1 MLHFQ
6 LGDHI
11 AQLIFQQYEAPLL
24 LETAILDET
33 EYSPSGFG
41 STDAQAIILAI
52 TVPLTLML
60 QDQLVGPNIKNLC
73 DSMEDQTFC

>member
-1 MLHFQ
+1 IDADFHGEIQVLIHNLITEMLHFQ

-41 STDAQAIILAI
+41 ST
-52 TVPLTLML
+52 
-60 QDQLVGPNIKNLC
+60 
-73 DSMEDQTFC
+73 